1 MRGSEWGPHFEYV
14 GTNKWLLMDR
24 VKCFMIFLCLA
35 RVCLHEKKKFGIL
48 VDSVL
53 DLPIS
58 LLVDDCREFVFWS

>member
-1 MRGSEWGPHFEYV
+1 MVINGPREVFYDFSV
-14 GTNKWLLMDR
+14 FGKGLS
-24 VKCFMIFLCLA
+24 
-35 RVCLHEKKKFGIL
+35 HEKKKFGIL